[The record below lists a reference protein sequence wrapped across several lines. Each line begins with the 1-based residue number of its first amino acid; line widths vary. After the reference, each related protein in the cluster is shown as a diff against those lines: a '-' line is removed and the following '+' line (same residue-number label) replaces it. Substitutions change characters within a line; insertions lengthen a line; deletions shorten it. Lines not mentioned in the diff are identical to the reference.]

1 MPKAD
6 LTTRRLSRAIEE
18 HARVAFESCA
28 AVCACTDRLLRD
40 HLQYCYDH
48 STFYRRWF
56 EQKHLTPQDIQGV
69 ADLVKLPTTTKAD
82 LAACGEDFLCV
93 PREYIVDI
101 CQTSGTTGMPIGLL
115 QTERDLQRLAYN
127 EAQCFAAAGLGAH
140 DRVIVACAL
149 GRCFMAGLAYFE
161 GLRRLGAC
169 AIRVGAGSPAVLGE
183 AIRTHRPTAL
193 VGVPSVLLATA
204 AWLSRQGT
212 DVTSLGVKR
221 LICIGEPLREAD
233 LSLSALGQRLQEIWQ
248 TPVLGTYASTEMATS
263 FAECDEGNGGGH
275 ILPDLIAVE
284 ILDDAG
290 TPVSPGTP
298 GELVATPLQVTG
310 MPLLRLRTG
319 DIVTRSDEP
328 CACGRSTDRLG
339 PVRGRKAQMLKIRGT
354 TVYPTSVFS
363 TLQGIAGVNNF
374 CLEIHDDF
382 ELSDRAEVFVSLDP
396 EASVTVEQIVANLQ
410 GRLRVKLP
418 VTVQPCESLRRRTH
432 VEGKRKPVR
441 VFDERKR
448 NPVL

>member
-1 MPKAD
+1 LLNAKPTICRQPSALD
-6 LTTRRLSRAIEE
+6 EQSC
-18 HARVAFESCA
+18 VAFESRA
-28 AVCACTDRLLRD
+28 AVAACTDRLLRD

-48 STFYRRWF
+48 SPFYRRWF
-56 EQKHLTPQDIQGV
+56 EQNRLGPHDIQGV

-82 LAACGEDFLCV
+82 LAECGDDFLCV
-93 PREYIVDI
+93 PWDRIVDI
-101 CQTSGTTGMPIGLL
+101 CQTSGTTGSPVGLL
-115 QTERDLQRLAYN
+115 QSEQDLQRLAYN
-127 EAQCFAAAGLGAH
+127 EAQCFAAAGIDTT
-140 DRVIVACAL
+140 DRVLVACAL

-169 AIRVGAGSPAVLGE
+169 AIRAGAGSPAVLGE

-204 AWLSRQGT
+204 GWLSRQGV
-212 DVTSLGVKR
+212 DAAGLGVKR

-233 LSLSALGQRLQEIWQ
+233 LSLSPLGQRLTQVWQ
-248 TPVLGTYASTEMATS
+248 APVWGTYASTEMATS
-263 FAECDEGNGGGH
+263 FAECAQGSGGGH

-284 ILDDAG
+284 ILDEAG
-290 TPVSPGTP
+290 GPVSPGTP

-310 MPLLRLRTG
+310 MPLLRIRTG
-319 DIVTRSDEP
+319 DIMTRLADP
-328 CACGRSTDRLG
+328 CGCGRHTDRIG
-339 PVRGRKAQMLKIRGT
+339 PVQGRKAQMLKIRGT

-363 TLQGIAGVNNF
+363 VLQGLAGVTNY

-396 EASVTVEQIVANLQ
+396 EAPVTAEQIVTCLQ

-418 VTVQPCESLRRRTH
+418 VSVQPSESLRRRTH

-448 NPVL
+448 KRMT

>member
-1 MPKAD
+1 M
-6 LTTRRLSRAIEE
+6 
-18 HARVAFESCA
+18 AFESRD
-28 AVCACTDRLLRD
+28 AVGACTDRLLRD

-48 STFYRRWF
+48 SQFYRRWF
-56 EQKHLTPQDIQGV
+56 KQSGLEPKDLHGV
-69 ADLVKLPTTTKAD
+69 ADLVQLPTTTKAD
-82 LAACGEDFLCV
+82 LASCGEDFLCV
-93 PREYIVDI
+93 PGERIVDI
-101 CQTSGTTGMPIGLL
+101 CQTSGTTGTPVGLL
-115 QTERDLQRLAYN
+115 QSEQDLQRLAYN
-127 EAQCFAAAGLGAH
+127 EAQCFLAAGLGPH
-140 DRVIVACAL
+140 DRVVVACAL

-183 AIRTHRPTAL
+183 AIRTHRPSAL

-204 AWLSRQGT
+204 DWLSRQGT
-212 DVTSLGVKR
+212 DVTRLGVKR

-233 LSLSALGQRLQEIWQ
+233 LTLSVLGQRLQAIWQ
-248 TPVLGTYASTEMATS
+248 APVLGTYASTEMATS
-263 FAECDEGNGGGH
+263 FAECAEGDGGGH
-275 ILPDLIAVE
+275 ILPDLMAVE
-284 ILDDAG
+284 ILDEAG
-290 TPVSPGTP
+290 APVPPGTA

-319 DIVTRSDEP
+319 DIVTRIDAP
-328 CACGRSTDRLG
+328 CACGRQSDRLG

-363 TLQGIAGVNNF
+363 VLQGIAGVNNF

-396 EASVTVEQIVANLQ
+396 EVPVTVEQIVAHLQ

-418 VTVQPCESLRRRTH
+418 VTVQPYESLRRRTH

-448 NPVL
+448 NLAL